1 MNISFKKS
9 LVALATIAS
18 LSVTLSPVVNAADV
32 PSGVQLAK
40 EQVLKEGTRD
50 YPVTADPAKATDAAS
65 NAVLLDVYNQLV
77 NYDDKGNIIPGDA
90 KSWDVSP
97 DGKTVTFHLRP
108 GL

>member
-50 YPVTADPAKATDAAS
+50 YPVTMDPAKAVDAAS
-65 NAVLLDVYNQLV
+65 NSVLLGPEAKAAGVKYV
-77 NYDDKGNIIPGDA
+77 GNKILICASVRLTSIRHPG
-90 KSWDVSP
+90 S
-97 DGKTVTFHLRP
+97 
-108 GL
+108 